1 ALDVRHLESE
11 GLRDRR
17 RDVTAQYRAER
28 LASGD
33 PCTSREEERAVLRL
47 RRQVAVRAAVVRGRD
62 HLVALRLVDEVV
74 AALGLEGQIPDQ
86 RILVGCRKSE
96 LSVPIDAPHRLDAFD
111 LYKLTTQVR
120 CQSRAV

>member
-1 ALDVRHLESE
+1 MSRLRSGPVREVDAGAQGSRKSLRERAALDVRHLESE
-11 GLRDRR
+11 RLRDRR
-17 RDVTAQYRAER
+17 RDVTAQNRAER

-74 AALGLEGQIPDQ
+74 AALGLEGQI
-86 RILVGCRKSE
+86 
-96 LSVPIDAPHRLDAFD
+96 
-111 LYKLTTQVR
+111 
-120 CQSRAV
+120 